1 MNITEKQQQILSNI
15 ENGEGCFAQIEQK
28 INDFLNKNIPN
39 DELEAMIL
47 CDLLL
52 IKTIDMMQHLFGS
65 DLTAEKLEDAT
76 RRFKEVSQQR

>member
-1 MNITEKQQQILSNI
+1 MDITKKQRQILNDI

-28 INDFLNKNIPN
+28 IKDFLDKNIPN
-39 DELEAMIL
+39 DEIEAMIL

-76 RRFKEVSQQR
+76 RRFKEVAQQR